1 MILWISEFKR
11 GNKST
16 DKYIMILDIEGY
28 SNRNMTMDNLK
39 KLNPVFENYFPDV
52 LKKMLIVNL
61 SYMLKIVYKT
71 IELFLHETTKQ
82 KVKLKR

>member
-11 GNKST
+11 GNKSI
-16 DKYIMILDIEGY
+16 DKYIMILDLEGY
-28 SNRNMTMDNLK
+28 SNKNMTMDNLK

-52 LKKMLIVNL
+52 LKKMMIVNL

>member
-11 GNKST
+11 GNKSI
-16 DKYIMILDIEGY
+16 DKYIMILDLEGY
-28 SNRNMTMDNLK
+28 SNKNMTMDNLK

>member
-1 MILWISEFKR
+1 MIIDL
-11 GNKST
+11 
-16 DKYIMILDIEGY
+16 EGY
-28 SNRNMTMDNLK
+28 SNKNMTMDNLK

>member
-11 GNKST
+11 GNKSI
-16 DKYIMILDIEGY
+16 DKYIMILDLEGY
-28 SNRNMTMDNLK
+28 SNKNMTMDNLK

-82 KVKLKR
+82 KVKLKK